1 MSYESVKAA
10 LVDHIDDNVGAWLA
24 LEKVSAW
31 PADPALVGSFEILP
45 EGDEH
50 WPCVAVTALKSVDAD
65 VATGGPP
72 GVYMSVYDMVVTVG
86 CKSAASDVESAA
98 SGRDRLL
105 QAVRNLLKAV
115 PSPTSGVRVLA
126 DMTGEADPVVQDARG
141 RPAALGRLN
150 IKVRAVESIPDLE
163 AYGVADS
170 ADVTL
175 SVTTADGTLYT
186 DTSYDDDLVYDAD
199 GGYDSGTEYPP
210 KP

>member
-1 MSYESVKAA
+1 MHAVRSGSRPRRDAVPSWTKAERNQIIEFTSDYHGPTVSYENVKAA

-115 PSPTSGVRVLA
+115 PSPTSGVRGCCP
-126 DMTGEADPVVQDARG
+126 T
-141 RPAALGRLN
+141 
-150 IKVRAVESIPDLE
+150 
-163 AYGVADS
+163 
-170 ADVTL
+170 
-175 SVTTADGTLYT
+175 
-186 DTSYDDDLVYDAD
+186 
-199 GGYDSGTEYPP
+199 
-210 KP
+210 